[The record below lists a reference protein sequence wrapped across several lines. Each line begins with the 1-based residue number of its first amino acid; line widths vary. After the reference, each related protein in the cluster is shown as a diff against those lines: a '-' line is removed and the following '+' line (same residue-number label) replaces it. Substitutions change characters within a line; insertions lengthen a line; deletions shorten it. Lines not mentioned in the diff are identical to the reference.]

1 MIAYF
6 DSSAFVPL
14 LIDEPT
20 SAAAFDLWAGA
31 DRVVSG
37 PLLYVETRAAL
48 GRARRLSR
56 LVGSSYRSTL
66 ALLEV
71 LHRNVDQTRID
82 DELIRR
88 AGELA
93 DDQALRGYD
102 AVHLA
107 TAERLADDDVLFVSG
122 DRTLCAAARDL
133 GLHVTEL

>member
-14 LIDEPT
+14 LIDEPA
-20 SAAAFDLWAGA
+20 SAVAFDLWNAA
-31 DRVVSG
+31 DRVVSV

-48 GRARRLSR
+48 GRARRLRRIS
-56 LVGSSYRSTL
+56 GSMYGSTL

-71 LHRNVDQTRID
+71 LHRNVAKARLDG
-82 DELIRR
+82 ELIRR

-107 TAERLADDDVLFVSG
+107 TAERLADSDVLFVSG

-133 GLHVTEL
+133 GLHVSEL